1 MVHGQNECDIPTQ
14 LPVHE
19 DTQFDALLKV
29 KLNHLVCENLIR
41 LKFIFLYSRL
51 LKFKGLFATDL
62 RISCFLLSG
71 LIEQIRLFIVVR
83 ILLLI
88 RVFLFV

>member
-29 KLNHLVCENLIR
+29 NLYHLVCENVIR
-41 LKFIFLYSRL
+41 LKVIFLSSRL
-51 LKFKGLFATDL
+51 LKFKGLFGADL
-62 RISCFLLSG
+62 KISCFLLSG
-71 LIEQIRLFIVVR
+71 LD
-83 ILLLI
+83 
-88 RVFLFV
+88 